1 MSVDIIYE
9 LKNIDDE
16 LVAELNRLNSD
27 FWDFKNINPRNSI
40 HGIHSYPA
48 VMIYPISRNII
59 EIIQKYQNPKVLL
72 DPFMGS
78 GTVLVEGVISG
89 LEEVYGADLNPLAQ
103 FISKVKTVCIPHS
116 YLEKNMEHL
125 KTSLCKKYEEMEYFL
140 IDIYNYI
147 EENGLDITS
156 SRYKKDDW
164 GNNAIEILSEYFKIN
179 NKEISFC
186 KFEGIG
192 FWFVPN
198 AIIELQIIKDEIM
211 KTTDKDIRNFFL
223 IAFSET
229 IRIVSNRRNGEF
241 KMYRMPVSKIKEYRP
256 NVKEKF
262 LEILNKNCKLMN
274 ELYYK
279 YSSKFDESIVHI
291 LNEDA
296 RILKSVPDNTI
307 DLVITS
313 PPYGDS
319 KTTVAYGE
327 FSKLS
332 LQWLDLEMS
341 DKSKISSI
349 DRNLM
354 GGTKFKNGFELDINS
369 KVLKNSLEKIMK
381 ENINLERAGDVYS
394 FYKDLEQ
401 SIKIISQK
409 CRKNSY
415 QFWVVG
421 NRTVKG
427 EKLQTDEIIIEIAS
441 KYGLKHIYT
450 CARNISNKVM
460 PKLNS
465 PTNETGKKVATMSNE
480 HIVIL
485 RKE

>member
-1 MSVDIIYE
+1 
-9 LKNIDDE
+9 
-16 LVAELNRLNSD
+16 
-27 FWDFKNINPRNSI
+27 
-40 HGIHSYPA
+40 
-48 VMIYPISRNII
+48 
-59 EIIQKYQNPKVLL
+59 
-72 DPFMGS
+72 
-78 GTVLVEGVISG
+78 
-89 LEEVYGADLNPLAQ
+89 
-103 FISKVKTVCIPHS
+103 
-116 YLEKNMEHL
+116 
-125 KTSLCKKYEEMEYFL
+125 
-140 IDIYNYI
+140 
-147 EENGLDITS
+147 
-156 SRYKKDDW
+156 
-164 GNNAIEILSEYFKIN
+164 
-179 NKEISFC
+179 
-186 KFEGIG
+186 
-192 FWFVPN
+192 
-198 AIIELQIIKDEIM
+198 
-211 KTTDKDIRNFFL
+211 
-223 IAFSET
+223 
-229 IRIVSNRRNGEF
+229 
-241 KMYRMPVSKIKEYRP
+241 
-256 NVKEKF
+256 
-262 LEILNKNCKLMN
+262 MN